1 MTELIWSTAKKETL
15 TIEGGYQCD
24 PNDRGNWTSG
34 KCGVG
39 ELKGTKYGI
48 SAMSYPH
55 EDIKNLTKERAE
67 YLYKRDYWDRCKC
80 GFIPDPLSVAVFDYA
95 INSGTAQA
103 VEDLQRSLG
112 VVVDGI
118 IGNQTIGAANRLPPA
133 KVLENYMS
141 RRLEFVI
148 WLSNKPKYRKYRNGW
163 VDRVGKIREFC
174 ERLI

>member
-1 MTELIWSTAKKETL
+1 MTELIWPTAKKETL

-24 PNDRGNWTSG
+24 PDDRGNWTSG

-95 INSGTAQA
+95 INSGTARA
-103 VEDLQRSLG
+103 VKDLQRSLG

-118 IGNQTIGAANRLPPA
+118 IGNQTIAAANRIPPRR
-133 KVLENYMS
+133 VLEDYMNLRIEYMQKS
-141 RRLEFVI
+141 KM
-148 WLSNKPKYRKYRNGW
+148 WWKYKKGW
-163 VDRVGKIREFC
+163 TDRVQRIKQFC

>member
-1 MTELIWSTAKKETL
+1 MTELIWPTAKKGTL
-15 TIEGGYQCD
+15 TMEGGYQCD
-24 PNDRGNWTSG
+24 PDDKGNWTGG

-80 GFIPDPLSVAVFDYA
+80 GFMPDPLSVAVFDYA
-95 INSGTAQA
+95 INSGTVQA
-103 VEDLQRSLG
+103 IKDLQRSLG

-118 IGNQTIGAANRLPPA
+118 IGNQTIGAANSKPLR
-133 KVLENYMS
+133 KTLEDYIS
-141 RRLEFVI
+141 RRIDYINEI
-148 WLSNKPKYRKYRNGW
+148 SKKPKLKKYKAGW
-163 VDRVGKIREFC
+163 LNRVALLQEAC
-174 ERLI
+174 EALV